1 LQIEWNIAMARR
13 PAAIDPIVRPRGPRW
28 LASGGS
34 DGRIAREKLSSQLG
48 WAKKPEQLESAM
60 QRHTSPIPPGK
71 SVTLFGETP
80 RVGDFLSERT
90 WSAGMF

>member
-1 LQIEWNIAMARR
+1 MEYRDGKATGRL
-13 PAAIDPIVRPRGPRW
+13 IDPIVRPRGPLAW

-60 QRHTSPIPPGK
+60 QTTARSAIPPGK
-71 SVTLFGETP
+71 SVTLFGEN
-80 RVGDFLSERT
+80 
-90 WSAGMF
+90 SASQETFCRENLEKRI